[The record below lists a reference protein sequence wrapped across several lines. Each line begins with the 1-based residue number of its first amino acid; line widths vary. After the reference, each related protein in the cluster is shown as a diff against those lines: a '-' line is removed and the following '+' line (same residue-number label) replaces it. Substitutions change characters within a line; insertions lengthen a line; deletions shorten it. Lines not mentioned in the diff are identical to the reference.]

1 MYPWNK
7 RDTHIV
13 GWLFVIFVKYYTEIT
28 QKIIWV
34 VEFWSVVIDDEL
46 GLSDFVSTDF
56 LDLFKPISFI
66 FNKIRRENK

>member
-1 MYPWNK
+1 MYPLNK

-13 GWLFVIFVKYYTEIT
+13 WWLFVIFVKYYTEIT

-56 LDLFKPISFI
+56 LDLFKSF
-66 FNKIRRENK
+66 